1 MLFLLLCLPIFIDVY
16 VWWFLPTI
24 VCSHTIFLH
33 FFFLFGKIGLYNV
46 VCWVALFFCICAQCL
61 GWISFISKHYVDDM
75 ENLCAIVHILWMH
88 SNIQSKT
95 KKKWNSYIFTR
106 SKTAI
111 EEKYFCLDFFHFL
124 SKKNYFIIWTLN
136 VFFSPVVVFF
146 MKHNAFAWLWFLCV
160 CCRSTGKITRNL
172 SIQRDFVTDE
182 SYLGS
187 VIFYTAGKKG
197 K

>member
-1 MLFLLLCLPIFIDVY
+1 MFTFDDFCQPLFAHTQSSFIFFSYSAKLAYTMLFAELLFSSVY
-16 VWWFLPTI
+16 VRNVWAESL
-24 VCSHTIFLH
+24 
-33 FFFLFGKIGLYNV
+33 LFQSITLMTWKIYV
-46 VCWVALFFCICAQCL
+46 QSYTFYECIL
-61 GWISFISKHYVDDM
+61 ISRAK
-75 ENLCAIVHILWMH
+75 
-88 SNIQSKT
+88 Q